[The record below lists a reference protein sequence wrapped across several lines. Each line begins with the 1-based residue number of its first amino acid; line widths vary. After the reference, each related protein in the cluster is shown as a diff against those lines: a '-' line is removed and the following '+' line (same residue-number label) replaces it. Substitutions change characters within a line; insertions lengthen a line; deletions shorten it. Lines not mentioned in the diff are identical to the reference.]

1 MIRIIFKGSRRIVRC
16 LKMIYAIRTFLYR
29 FKFSDDKSIDILK

>member
-1 MIRIIFKGSRRIVRC
+1 MIRIIFKGLRRIVRC
-16 LKMIYAIRTFLYR
+16 LKMIYAISLS